1 MDCMREK
8 YGDEGVKRLLEL
20 SGSKRTP
27 EYLCDLGNWISYDEG
42 IAILEAGREIS
53 GEEDFAFRL
62 GKEAGERL
70 AGSPVAA
77 LLRSLGAPEEVY
89 RQLVSTAEKFNT
101 VTVQSVDEVRPGF
114 ARLKVGPREG
124 FPRSRVHCDHTRGL
138 FTCTPVLFGLA
149 PATIEHKECA
159 ADGKVDACTY
169 EITWDPAKPQNN
181 DVEDVRVAA
190 LQIQLDA
197 ATQRLQGVFATATDL
212 IAAEDIDVT
221 LARITDR
228 AALEV
233 RAPQHVLAVRATDG
247 GRLHIHSR
255 GLEDDEAKEIADR
268 LLADDAA
275 DLPDAWI
282 VAEVGSQRHHYG
294 RLAAIYRSASSILN
308 EERELLDVYSRYAAA
323 ALDNAT
329 SLSEARRRHA
339 EANALLEL
347 ARTLASTSSRA
358 ETALRLGA
366 AVPTVIDCDRADLLA
381 WDDSQREFVSDADV
395 QFTDVEAVQMRVDPQ
410 AVQPL
415 AGRLSK
421 SGSKSIFI
429 GSDAT
434 DQLERQILFDLG
446 AVSAALVPIRSGDRF
461 LGALVL
467 WVDNDAERL
476 RPSPELASLLSGVA
490 AHATSALENAIL
502 LDAITYQARHDGLT
516 GLTNRAFF
524 VELLKRVAS
533 EARARERS
541 FSLFYIDIDV
551 FKQINDE
558 LGHDVG
564 DDLLRQV
571 ADRLRACVRNDD
583 LVARLGG
590 DEYGVIVEEVD
601 AESAEIVGRRLS
613 EAFETP
619 FKIGVHEIDVKA
631 SIGRSDWSGSD
642 DELEAMV
649 RRADTEMYKVKR
661 VHHARAAAPGA
672 GSRPIAA

>member
-1 MDCMREK
+1 MREK
-8 YGDEGVKRLLEL
+8 HGDEGVKRLLEI
-20 SGSKRTP
+20 SGSTRTP

-42 IAILEAGREIS
+42 IALLEAGREIS
-53 GEEDFAFRL
+53 GDEDFAFRL
-62 GKEAGERL
+62 GVEAGERL

-77 LLRSLGAPEEVY
+77 LLRSLGSPEEVY

-101 VTVQSVDEVRPGF
+101 VTVQEAEEVRPGY
-114 ARLKVGPREG
+114 ARVKVGPRAG
-124 FPRSRVHCDHTRGL
+124 FARSRIHCDHTRGL
-138 FTCTPVLFGLA
+138 FSCTPVLFGLA
-149 PATIEHKECA
+149 PATIKHTECA
-159 ADGKVDACTY
+159 ADGKVDACVY
-169 EITWDPAKPQNN
+169 EITWDPAKPQNE
-181 DVEDVRVAA
+181 DVDDVRVAA
-190 LQIQLDA
+190 LQAQLDA
-197 ATQRLQGVFATATDL
+197 TTQRLQGVFATATDL

-233 RAPQHVLAVRATDG
+233 RAPQHVLAVRANDND
-247 GRLHIHSR
+247 RVHIHSR
-255 GLEDDEAKEIADR
+255 GLEADEAQAIAEQ
-268 LLADDAA
+268 LLDENNPE
-275 DLPDAWI
+275 LPDAWI
-282 VAEVGSQRHHYG
+282 VAEVGSQRNHYG
-294 RLAAIYRSASSILN
+294 RLAAIYRSASSILS
-308 EERELLDVYSRYAAA
+308 EERELLEVYSRYAAA

-381 WDDSQREFVSDADV
+381 WDDSLHEFVSDDDV
-395 QFTDVEAVQMRVDPQ
+395 QFADGETLQMRVDPQ

-421 SGSKSIFI
+421 SGAKSIFI

-446 AVSAALVPIRSGDRF
+446 AVSAALVPIRSNDRF

-516 GLTNRAFF
+516 GLTNRAYF
-524 VELLKRVAS
+524 VELLRRVAR
-533 EARARERS
+533 EARADERS

-558 LGHDVG
+558 LGHDIG
-564 DDLLRQV
+564 DELLRQV

-590 DEYGVIVEEVD
+590 DEYAVIVEEVD
-601 AESAEIVGRRLS
+601 ADTAEIVGRRLS

-619 FKIGVHEIDVKA
+619 FKVGVHEIDVKA
-631 SIGRSDWSGSD
+631 SIGRSDWSGAD

-661 VHHARAAAPGA
+661 VRHARAAVPGS